1 MIIIDEERVSDSPFV
16 ERIWCSHSEGERAF
30 LSIAVNHCE
39 LVVSRLQGKVTMTL
53 RGPETKATP
62 MGNAPA
68 EGEWVGILL
77 KLGTFLP
84 HLPTSRLVDGGVDLP
99 TASSN
104 SFWLGGSVWQ
114 FPDSENADIF
124 VERLVREGLLRR
136 SPVVEAALQGQL
148 KDLTQ
153 RAVQYRF
160 LQVTGITQSTA
171 RQIERAR
178 YATLLL
184 QQGVSI
190 LDTIEQAGYYDQP
203 HLTRSLGRF
212 INSTPKYVFSTT
224 LESVEAWQN
233 STLLKGDLAQ
243 EIARL
248 RQQPGKNIGTAG
260 SPTLVRSLL
269 EQGLLDELILLVHPV
284 VAGSGKRLFKDGDS
298 LKRLNL
304 LSAKPTRTGTVIL
317 TYQPRKA

>member
-1 MIIIDEERVSDSPFV
+1 MIIIDEERASDSPFV
-16 ERIWCSHSEGERAF
+16 ERVWRSHSEGERAF

-39 LVVSRLQGKVTMTL
+39 FVVSRLQGKVTMTL

-62 MGNAPA
+62 IGNAPA

-104 SFWLGGSVWQ
+104 SFWLGGSNFQ
-114 FPDSENADIF
+114 FPDYEHADTF
-124 VERLVREGLLRR
+124 VERLVREGLLVRD
-136 SPVVEAALQGQL
+136 PVVEAALQGQF

-160 LQVTGITQSTA
+160 LQATGITQSTA

-178 YATLLL
+178 YATFLL

-190 LDTIEQAGYYDQP
+190 LDTMQQAGYYDQP

-212 INSTPKYVFSTT
+212 IGHTPAQLLQHSRPEQLSFLYKTT
-224 LESVEAWQN
+224 LF
-233 STLLKGDLAQ
+233 
-243 EIARL
+243 
-248 RQQPGKNIGTAG
+248 P
-260 SPTLVRSLL
+260 
-269 EQGLLDELILLVHPV
+269 
-284 VAGSGKRLFKDGDS
+284 
-298 LKRLNL
+298 
-304 LSAKPTRTGTVIL
+304 
-317 TYQPRKA
+317 